1 MSTPFDLQPVKTPGG
16 WRVLAP
22 FRFREFR
29 LLISAMSISLFA
41 EGMWTVVMALQVIA
55 LADDPAALSL
65 VATCLAAG
73 MLAFILVGGIVADR
87 VNQRAIIIA
96 VETANVAATGAVA
109 ILGTLGSLHLWHM
122 AVASAV
128 LGVGAAFFFPA
139 YSAYLPRILP
149 AEHLLA
155 ANGVEGA
162 IRPTLQQAIGPAVA
176 GIVVG
181 ATFPSLGAVTVAA
194 LFATGLVLLVSMRPN
209 EGDHI
214 VMAVEREKPH
224 PLTDLR
230 EGLRFVVR
238 TAWLRWTLLF
248 ASTWVFLALGPI
260 DVLLPFIARERFA
273 HGEQVYGFML
283 AAFGFGSA
291 LGALVVSSRPLPRRY
306 LTVMMTMWGIGSLP
320 LAIVG
325 ATSSLTLMMLALFVV
340 GIADGAGMV
349 IWGTLLQ
356 RRVPPAML
364 GRVSSLDFF
373 VSLAFMPLSM
383 AVAGPLSK
391 VVPVELIFAVA
402 GIAPV
407 VLAAHRARRGPHA
420 ARRDRQPAALIA
432 YIPNT
437 GGSASTMI
445 SPHTTWVSTGAST
458 PPVARRSH
466 AHTVPRMI
474 AAKPSIGLPLA
485 DVAAA

>member
-1 MSTPFDLQPVKTPGG
+1 MSTPCDLQPVKTPGG

-22 FRFREFR
+22 FGFREFR

-65 VATCLAAG
+65 VAACLAAG
-73 MLAFILVGGIVADR
+73 MLAFILVGGLVADR

-96 VETANVAATGAVA
+96 VEAANVVATGAVA
-109 ILGTLGSLHLWHM
+109 VLGTLGSLHLWHM

-149 AEHLLA
+149 AEQLLA

-181 ATFPSLGAVTVAA
+181 ATFPSLGAVAVATM
-194 LFATGLVLLVSMRPN
+194 FTIGLILLVAMRPN

-230 EGLRFVVR
+230 EGLRFVAR

-260 DVLLPFIARERFA
+260 EVLLPFIARARFA

-283 AAFGFGSA
+283 AAFGLGSA
-291 LGALVVSSRPLPRRY
+291 LGALVVSSRLLPRRY
-306 LTVMMTMWGIGSLP
+306 LTVMMTMWGLGSLP

-325 ATSSLTLMMLALFVV
+325 ATSSLTLMLIALFVV
-340 GIADGAGMV
+340 GVADGAGMV

-391 VVPVELIFAVA
+391 VVPVDLIFAVA

-407 VLAAHRARRGPHA
+407 VLAAVALVA
-420 ARRDRQPAALIA
+420 ARMTRDEIA
-432 YIPNT
+432 N
-437 GGSASTMI
+437 
-445 SPHTTWVSTGAST
+445 
-458 PPVARRSH
+458 
-466 AHTVPRMI
+466 
-474 AAKPSIGLPLA
+474 PLR
-485 DVAAA
+485 